1 MGSTGLHG
9 VAELNCTNKQNYTI
23 HGVGSADLHGVAELN
38 CTNKQNYTI
47 HGVGSTDLHG
57 VAELNCT
64 NKQNIMQNQ
73 TAQIS
78 KQYTEPNCTNKKNTQ
93 IHQCT
98 LSTIPT
104 LQPQNN
110 STQHNTTQFNQ
121 SDTWDMLAENDQAS
135 DEVEVDDAAMCITN
149 QSIYYFMPRSHWDA
163 PRWYMWCV
171 WMMSSNDLKSINY
184 SKRSI

>member
-1 MGSTGLHG
+1 
-9 VAELNCTNKQNYTI
+9 
-23 HGVGSADLHGVAELN
+23 
-38 CTNKQNYTI
+38 
-47 HGVGSTDLHG
+47 
-57 VAELNCT
+57 
-64 NKQNIMQNQ
+64 MQNQ

-149 QSIYYFMPRSHWDA
+149 QSIYYFMTPRCHDHNEMFQDDICDAYEWFQVMISSQSIIQKDPYNVMSRQSPGSRTAVRGELLITLCHKSFALQRWLALSFHKFTRKTSFVWDQNQ
-163 PRWYMWCV
+163 V
-171 WMMSSNDLKSINY
+171 ISI
-184 SKRSI
+184 SLFL